1 MPADFLKFRC
11 RTTVYPVKD
20 ILSALPLRQLGLL
33 VGLSILT
40 AMLLMADDLLFHLMG
55 SAHYAVFEPV
65 YALVIWLLS
74 LSFWLCRQRWL
85 VLLVLAPFATMQVM
99 QFANLAFTGEP
110 LGVSDLQN
118 ALLNPEDVS
127 QALSASWRPYL
138 WVLVVVGLPYG
149 VLAFLHG
156 FLSPRINTPYFGLA
170 WLLILLIIA
179 AKPIRASYRDLED
192 FLPGPTRSALHN
204 SMNVF
209 SFFAVKGLQAG
220 AAPDAANM
228 HVMVPYIMTP
238 QVAPPTARHIWL
250 VVADS
255 LRPDRMSVYGADR
268 NTTPHLQTWMDK
280 LHGVPLQGIAA
291 GVSTAVSLPALI
303 NVIREP
309 GQEAWMR
316 DKRHNLFRLASERG
330 YETYWLSSQESKLLT
345 YLGRPFIDHVVTKE
359 SRVLGFMQRRDALLA
374 DIIEKQIPTDKS
386 FAVFNMRAVHFPYE
400 ENYQQD
406 AAFAPPWPTTGE
418 LDHATRMRNAYDNAL
433 LHWDGVMDRIL
444 QAFAKL
450 EGEKYLI
457 ITADHGQLLGE
468 GGRWGHNRLQ
478 PEVVEVP
485 LMVFSAHADKPHDL
499 IQQSWVSH
507 YELGVWLAKRLGV
520 QIDNPNAD
528 DTLHFNHGDQL
539 LGDRFVLPI
548 LEWPDRIEYHAPV
561 LLSTLKPRQ
570 AADR

>member
-1 MPADFLKFRC
+1 MSRSRVSSKGYLC
-11 RTTVYPVKD
+11 V
-20 ILSALPLRQLGLL
+20 LSALSLRQLGLL
-33 VGLSILT
+33 IGLSFLT
-40 AMLLMADDLLFHLMG
+40 TMLLMADDLLFHLMG
-55 SAHYAVFEPV
+55 STHYAVFEPV

-85 VLLVLAPFATMQVM
+85 VLLVWALFATMQVM

-118 ALLNPEDVS
+118 ALLNPDDVS
-127 QALSASWRPYL
+127 QALRAGWRPYV

-156 FLSPRINTPYFGLA
+156 ILSPRINTPCFGLA

-209 SFFAVKGLQAG
+209 SFFAVKSLQVE
-220 AAPDAANM
+220 AAPDAAST
-228 HVMVPYIMTP
+228 HVMVPYTITSHL
-238 QVAPPTARHIWL
+238 VSPTARHIWL

-255 LRPDRMSVYGADR
+255 LRPDRMSVYGAR
-268 NTTPHLQTWMDK
+268 RQTTPHLQAWMNRMN
-280 LHGVPLQGIAA
+280 GVQLQGLAA
-291 GVSTAVSLPALI
+291 GVSTAVTLPALI

-309 GQEAWMR
+309 GQEAWMK
-316 DKRHNLFRLASERG
+316 DKRHNLFRLANERG

-359 SRVLGFMQRRDALLA
+359 SRMVRFLQRRDALLA
-374 DIIEKQIPTDKS
+374 DIIEQQMPTDKS

-400 ENYQQD
+400 ENYQHD
-406 AAFAPPWPTTGE
+406 RTFTPPWPTSSE
-418 LDHATRMRNAYDNAL
+418 LSHETRMLNAYDNAM

-444 QAFAKL
+444 RAFSKL
-450 EGEKYLI
+450 DGEKYLI
-457 ITADHGQLLGE
+457 VTADHGQLLGE

-485 LMVFSAHADKPHDL
+485 LLVFTANADQPHEL
-499 IQQSWVSH
+499 IQQAWISH
-507 YELGVWLAKRLGV
+507 YELGLWIAQRLGV

-528 DTLHFNHGDQL
+528 HTLHFNHGDQL

-548 LEWPDRIEYHAPV
+548 REWPDRIEYHAPV
-561 LLSTLKPRQ
+561 LLSTLKSSARSQ
-570 AADR
+570 

>member
-1 MPADFLKFRC
+1 M
-11 RTTVYPVKD
+11 
-20 ILSALPLRQLGLL
+20 
-33 VGLSILT
+33 
-40 AMLLMADDLLFHLMG
+40 H
-55 SAHYAVFEPV
+55 
-65 YALVIWLLS
+65 
-74 LSFWLCRQRWL
+74 
-85 VLLVLAPFATMQVM
+85 
-99 QFANLAFTGEP
+99 FANLAFTGEP

-127 QALSASWRPYL
+127 QALKASWRPYIWL
-138 WVLVVVGLPYG
+138 VVVVGLPYG
-149 VLAFLHG
+149 ALAFLHG
-156 FLSPRINTPYFGLA
+156 VLSPRINTPYFGLA

-209 SFFAVKGLQAG
+209 SFFAVKGLQEG
-220 AAPDAANM
+220 ASPHATSM
-228 HVMVPYIMTP
+228 HAMVPYTMTP
-238 QVAPPTARHIWL
+238 QVASPSARHIWL

-255 LRPDRMSVYGADR
+255 LRPDRMSAYGAAR
-268 NTTPHLQTWMDK
+268 NTTPHLQAWMGK
-280 LHGVPLQGIAA
+280 LDGVPLQGIAA

-316 DKRHNLFRLASERG
+316 DKRHNLFRLANERG

-359 SRVLGFMQRRDALLA
+359 NRVLGFMQRRDALLA
-374 DIIEKQIPTDKS
+374 DIIEKQMPTDKS
-386 FAVFNMRAVHFPYE
+386 FVVFNMRAVHFPYE
-400 ENYQQD
+400 ENYQHD
-406 AAFAPPWPTTGE
+406 AAFAPPWPTTGL
-418 LDHATRMRNAYDNAL
+418 LDHETRMRNTYDNAL
-433 LHWDGVMDRIL
+433 LHWDGVMNRIL

-485 LMVFSAHADKPHDL
+485 LMVFSADADKPHDL
-499 IQQSWVSH
+499 IQQSWISH
-507 YELGVWLAKRLGV
+507 YELGLWIAQRLGV

-548 LEWPDRIEYHAPV
+548 REWPDRIEYHAPV
-561 LLSTLKPRQ
+561 LLSTLRPRQ
-570 AADR
+570 TADR